1 MHSHQTLPS
10 LPLCPFA
17 VKSSHPDVLFNRRG
31 AERQRT
37 QRILSCCLSFLS
49 FAIAQAQ
56 MPPALVN
63 AERAKIL
70 EGVKSLPKAGAP
82 GPIGIWGNIAFP
94 ILAAPDKEGVEIAVA
109 AAAAYG
115 KGRVILFG
123 HNSYLAGG
131 EGGDHAKLIENCM
144 KWAANKEKPRVGV
157 KGVNKLS
164 GIKAETFS
172 TVDKKSL
179 GDFDVV
185 IVNMQGIISDE
196 EGAAVAEFI
205 KGGGG
210 FIGGMTGWAFGQT
223 SGGKDLAVSHG
234 LNQALMPAGIAITD
248 MSAFDQLRSFEA
260 RTELPPMM
268 NASEAIAAIKKQREG
283 GPALTAEQMKQGT
296 NAIQIAMAAQPP
308 DRSNLKA
315 AVLAALGNAGSDAV
329 VPTAQAPLTA
339 DKHAAQRL
347 LLGMETRVL
356 RLAAGEGVAAHPAH
370 EIFPGKVPVDA
381 PRVTGEV
388 KVTPSIPGWT
398 STGLYAAAGDTITIT
413 LPEKLADKGY
423 AVRIGCHSD
432 TLYHLDKWERAPDIT
447 RSVPLAN
454 AITKTASAFGGLIYI
469 EVPGRAKDDEAFT
482 ASIQNAVPAPLFVL
496 GQDDDAKW
504 QDIRQRPAPWSEM
517 ACDKLIISFPAEV
530 GRLVNNPTELMTFW
544 KKVVEAQD
552 EISNQ
557 ATERKRPERIVAD
570 VQISAGYMHSGYP
583 IMIPTSAAPEMV
595 TLNKIK
601 FPGWGFYHEIGHNHQ
616 RGDFTFDGTG
626 EVTNNVLGMYCYE
639 AVLGKDWL
647 IGHGAIT
654 EEERKANVQRIKK
667 AGDKF
672 ALWKSSPFLALTTY
686 IQLMQEFGWES
697 WRKYLHSF
705 ADPSFGPAPKGD
717 DDRRDQFLVR
727 YSKITNKNLG
737 PFFDAWGIPVS
748 AAAKAEISKLDA
760 WMPKGM

>member
-1 MHSHQTLPS
+1 MKPTMLLS
-10 LPLCPFA
+10 L
-17 VKSSHPDVLFNRRG
+17 LFC
-31 AERQRT
+31 T
-37 QRILSCCLSFLS
+37 V
-49 FAIAQAQ
+49 AQAQ

-70 EGVKSLPKAGAP
+70 EGVKSVPKAGAP
-82 GPIGIWGNIAFP
+82 GPIGIWGQIAFP
-94 ILAAPDKEGVEIAVA
+94 ILSAPDKDGVEIAVA
-109 AAAAYG
+109 AAAAYA

-123 HNSYLAGG
+123 HNSYLGGG
-131 EGGDHAKLIENCM
+131 EGGDHAKLMENCV
-144 KWAANKEKPRVGV
+144 KWAGNKEKPRVGL
-157 KGVNKLS
+157 KGVNAVNFYKQR
-164 GIKAETFS
+164 GFNAETFD
-172 TVDKKSL
+172 TIEKKTL
-179 GDFDVV
+179 GDYDVV
-185 IVNMQGIISDE
+185 IINIQSVTSAE
-196 EGAAVAEFI
+196 EGAAVAEFV

-234 LNQALMPAGIAITD
+234 LNQAPMPAGVAITD
-248 MSAFDQLRSFEA
+248 MSAFDQLRGFDA
-260 RTELPPMM
+260 RIELPQMM

-283 GPALTAEQMKQGT
+283 GPALDAAAMKQAT

-308 DRSNLKA
+308 DRGNLKN
-315 AVLAALGNAGSDAV
+315 AVLAALGNAGADAV

-347 LLGMETRVL
+347 RLGMETRVL

-370 EIFPGKVPVDA
+370 EAFPGKVPADA
-381 PRVTGEV
+381 PRITGEV

-398 STGLYAAAGDTITIT
+398 STGLYAAAGETITVT
-413 LPEKLADKGY
+413 LPENLADKGY
-423 AVRIGCHSD
+423 AARIGCHSD

-447 RSVPLAN
+447 RSVPLAT
-454 AITKTASAFGGLIYI
+454 ATTKTASAFGGLIYI
-469 EVPGRAKDDEAFT
+469 EVPGRAKDDAPFT
-482 ASIQNAVPAPLFVL
+482 ATIQNGVPAPLFVL

-504 QDIRQRPAPWSEM
+504 KEIRQRPAPWAEM
-517 ACDKLIISFPAEV
+517 ACDKLIISFPSEV

-552 EISNQ
+552 DITNQ
-557 ATERKRPERIVAD
+557 TAERKRPERIVAD

-595 TLNKIK
+595 TFGKLK

-626 EVTNNVLGMYCYE
+626 EVTNNVIGMYCYHE
-639 AVLGKDWL
+639 VLKKDWL
-647 IGHGAIT
+647 IGHSAIT
-654 EEERKANVQRIKK
+654 EEERKANVQKIKMS
-667 AGDKF
+667 ADKWQD
-672 ALWKSSPFLALTTY
+672 WKSSPFLALTTY
-686 IQLMQEFGWES
+686 IQLIQEFGWES

-705 ADPSFGPAPKGD
+705 AGNEFGPAPKGD
-717 DDRRDQFLVR
+717 DERRDQFLVR

-737 PFFDAWGIPVS
+737 PFFDFWGIPVS
-748 AAAKAEISKLDA
+748 SSAKAEVSKLEA

>member
-1 MHSHQTLPS
+1 MKLVTTL
-10 LPLCPFA
+10 
-17 VKSSHPDVLFNRRG
+17 VLLTFVG
-31 AERQRT
+31 V
-37 QRILSCCLSFLS
+37 L
-49 FAIAQAQ
+49 QAQ

-70 EGVKSLPKAGAP
+70 EGVKSVPKAGAP
-82 GPIGIWGNIAFP
+82 GPVGIWGNMAFP
-94 ILAAPDKEGVEIAVA
+94 ILAAPDKDGVEIAVSA
-109 AAAAYG
+109 AAGYA

-131 EGGDHAKLIENCM
+131 EGGDHAKLMENCVH
-144 KWAANKEKPRVGV
+144 WAANHKAKLRLGL
-157 KGVNKLS
+157 KGVNAVALYKRHEFHVETFDKVDQKSLS
-164 GIKAETFS
+164 GY
-172 TVDKKSL
+172 
-179 GDFDVV
+179 DVV
-185 IVNMQGIISDE
+185 IVNMQGIISAE
-196 EGAAVAEFI
+196 EGAAVAEYV

-260 RTELPPMM
+260 RTELPQMM
-268 NASEAIAAIKKQREG
+268 NASEAITAIKKQRDG
-283 GPALTAEQMKQGT
+283 RPALTAEQMKQGT
-296 NAIQIAMAAQPP
+296 NTIQIAMAAQPP
-308 DRSNLKA
+308 DRSNLKS
-315 AVLAALGNAGSDAV
+315 AVLAALGSAGADAV

-347 LLGMETRVL
+347 RLGMETRVL

-370 EIFPGKVPVDA
+370 AAFPGQVPAGA
-381 PRVTGEV
+381 PRVSGEI

-398 STGLYAAAGDTITIT
+398 STGLYAAAGETITVT

-447 RSVPLAN
+447 RSVPLAT
-454 AITKTASAFGGLIYI
+454 ATTKTASAFGGLIYI
-469 EVPGRAKDDEAFT
+469 EVPGRAKDDEPFT
-482 ASIQNAVPAPLFVL
+482 ATIQNAVPAPLFVL

-504 QDIRQRPAPWSEM
+504 AEIKKRPAPWAEL
-517 ACDKLIISFPAEV
+517 ACDKLILSCPTEV
-530 GRLVNNPTELMTFW
+530 ARAINNPTQLMEFW

-552 EISNQ
+552 DITNQ
-557 ATERKRPERIVAD
+557 TAERKRPERIVAD

-583 IMIPTSAAPEMV
+583 IMIPTSAAPEM
-595 TLNKIK
+595 TTFGKLK

-626 EVTNNVLGMYCYE
+626 EVTNNVIGMYCYE
-639 AVLGKDWL
+639 AVLQKDWL
-647 IGHGAIT
+647 IGHGAIS
-654 EEERKANVQRIKK
+654 EEARKEHIQKIKK
-667 AGDKF
+667 ASNKWQV
-672 ALWKSSPFLALTTY
+672 WKSEPFTALTTY

-697 WRKYLHSF
+697 WRKYLYSF
-705 ADPSFGPAPKGD
+705 DDPQFGPAPKGD
-717 DDRRDQFLVR
+717 DERRDQFLVR
-727 YSKITNKNLG
+727 YSKIANKNLG
-737 PFFDAWGIPVS
+737 PFFEAWGIPVS
-748 AAAKAEISKLDA
+748 SAAKAEVSKLET